1 MVVNSTTSSL
11 AERLEQGL
19 YDLND
24 VYRKHAEYVK
34 AKYRITAQEM
44 EIIQFVILDGKKKM
58 KEIGDYFNI
67 KLSTLTSIIDKIER
81 QKLVKRSNSKE
92 DRRVVYLEA
101 SKKGERLY
109 KDYSRYIELASQTV
123 QRSMDPELFETLL
136 TGFQKMAE
144 LSQGE
149 Q

>member
-1 MVVNSTTSSL
+1 MEMVANLSS

-34 AKYRITAQEM
+34 AKYKISAQEM
-44 EIIQFVILDGKKKM
+44 EIIQYVILDGKKKM

-92 DRRVVYLEA
+92 DRRVVYLE
-101 SKKGERLY
+101 STKKGQRLY
-109 KDYSRYIELASQTV
+109 NDYSRYIALVSEMV
-123 QRSMDPELFETLL
+123 ERSLKGDQFEILL
-136 TGFQKMAE
+136 NGFRSVSE
-144 LSQGE
+144 LSYTE
-149 Q
+149 